1 MTSAGRKLIP
11 ASAVEMRLLRDV
23 LGLRKRQKTT
33 KRDPE
38 KKDLLLALALA
49 LALKKIEK
57 AEAENFLPL
66 GFRKRRVRFPLVR
79 A

>member
-49 LALKKIEK
+49 LKKIEK